1 MTWTDPVN
9 VSAGTTAKASQVN
22 LQVFSNLRFLHDTPA
37 CSVSR
42 AAALSLVDNTWTPIG
57 FDTEERDNAA
67 MHSTSANTDRLT
79 APIAGL
85 YVIHARIAIPNAA
98 TGAIGV
104 RLKRSDGVIYR
115 LDRRPLASI
124 VQYLGGSREISLT
137 AGQYVTVE
145 VNQSSGGALS
155 LDLADNG
162 VTAQMRWVSPN
173 T

>member
-1 MTWTDPVN
+1 MSWTEPVN

-42 AAALSLVDNTWTPIG
+42 AAALNLVDNTWTAIG

-79 APIAGL
+79 APVAGM
-85 YVIHARIAIPNAA
+85 YVVHAQIAIPAA
-98 TGAIGV
+98 GSGAIGL
-104 RLKRSDGVIYR
+104 RLKRSDGVLYR
-115 LDRRPLASI
+115 LDRRPLTTI
-124 VQYLGGSREISLT
+124 VQYLGGSHEISLA

-145 VNQSSGGALS
+145 ANQSSGATLG

-162 VTAQMRWVSPN
+162 VTAQMRWISPN